1 MGDGLNSKTKLQPRT
16 VPVEQHSALALRPVW
31 VKPLRAKLRE
41 RSSLA
46 PHEAPTDDIV
56 HLPPSLRLDAMDKKK
71 DSWSLLEAILILPRE
86 KVRAVGRRRA
96 MSRILVLLAVL
107 STVQNS
113 RRQVCT

>member
-16 VPVEQHSALALRPVW
+16 VPVEQHSALALRPGW
-31 VKPLRAKLRE
+31 VKPLRAKLRA
-41 RSSLA
+41 RSLA
-46 PHEAPTDDIV
+46 PHEAPTNDVV

-86 KVRAVGRRRA
+86 EVRAVGRRRA
-96 MSRILVLLAVL
+96 MTRILVLLAVL

-113 RRQVCT
+113 RRQVCA